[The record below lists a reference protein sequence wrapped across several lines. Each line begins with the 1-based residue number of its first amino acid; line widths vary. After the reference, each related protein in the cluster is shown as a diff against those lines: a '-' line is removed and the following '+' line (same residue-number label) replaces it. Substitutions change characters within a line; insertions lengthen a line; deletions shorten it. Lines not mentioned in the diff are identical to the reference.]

1 MWHQVY
7 LTDNGSFL
15 PAQAGWKRMDRDLE
29 LIQSRNPDPQNL
41 ALIHDHLYPVVYRY
55 VRYRLEDEQ
64 VCEDIASEV
73 FLRLIDAVKNRNHSI
88 KNLRGWLLG
97 TASHLVNDHLRMNY
111 TRPVEALE
119 EHHAQ
124 VDPSPEEV
132 AEASWQQRQVRSALQ
147 RLTLEQQHVIALRFS
162 EERSLEETARLM
174 DKTVGAVKTLQFRAL
189 TALRQ
194 ILGGQKK
201 R

>member
-7 LTDNGSFL
+7 LTPIDSYL
-15 PAQAGWKRMDRDLE
+15 PAQAEWKRMDRDLE
-29 LIQSRNPDPQNL
+29 LIQVRNPDPQNL
-41 ALIHDHLYPVVYRY
+41 AMIHDNLYPVVYRY

-73 FLRLIDAVKNRNHSI
+73 FLRLIDAVNNRKHTI

-97 TASHLVNDHLRMNY
+97 TASHLVNDQLRMNY
-111 TRPVEALE
+111 TRPVEVLE
-119 EHHAQ
+119 EHHTQA
-124 VDPSPEEV
+124 DPSPEEV
-132 AEASWQQRQVRSALQ
+132 AEASWQQRQVRSALR

-189 TALRQ
+189 AALRQ
-194 ILGGQKK
+194 ILGGDRK
-201 R
+201 

>member
-1 MWHQVY
+1 MWQQVY
-7 LTDNGSFL
+7 LTPKDSYL
-15 PAQAGWKRMDRDLE
+15 PAQAEWKRMDRDLE
-29 LIQSRNPDPQNL
+29 LIQVRSPHPQTL
-41 ALIHDHLYPVVYRY
+41 AMIHDNLYPVVYRY

-64 VCEDIASEV
+64 VCEDISSEV
-73 FLRLIDAVKNRNHSI
+73 FLRLIDAVKNRNHTI

-111 TRPVEALE
+111 SRPVEALE
-119 EHHAQ
+119 EHHKLG
-124 VDPSPEEV
+124 DPSPEEV
-132 AEASWQQRQVRSALQ
+132 AEASWQQRQVRSALR

-194 ILGGQKK
+194 ILGGDK